1 MDLNK
6 MLSELRSYRAA
17 IDQAILAL
25 EGLASG
31 ARRGPGR
38 PAKMDDERRQPQR
51 NISQETSE
59 VQRGSP
65 TQDGG
70 GAAQG
75 VGGREDQKGPAR
87 VKLAD
92 DWLRRVTLFTSYSRA

>member
-38 PAKMDDERRQPQR
+38 PRKWITSVANR
-51 NISQETSE
+51 NETSSCLERCHRRADYGLDVRELMIPAE
-59 VQRGSP
+59 VYEQGNLARSRP
-65 TQDGG
+65 FQ
-70 GAAQG
+70 AALR
-75 VGGREDQKGPAR
+75 VG
-87 VKLAD
+87 
-92 DWLRRVTLFTSYSRA
+92 

>member
-38 PAKMDDERRQPQR
+38 PRKWMTSVANR
-51 NISQETSE
+51 NETSAKKPRKFSAE
-59 VQRGSP
+59 ARRRMAEGQRKRWAAARTKRTSP
-65 TQDGG
+65 GKV
-70 GAAQG
+70 A
-75 VGGREDQKGPAR
+75 
-87 VKLAD
+87 
-92 DWLRRVTLFTSYSRA
+92 